1 MKKTWKRH
9 FRKYSNKKIL
19 GVILVLI
26 GILIMSKVIPMSFW
40 LFLIGFAIMIF
51 GIYIMKCG

>member
-1 MKKTWKRH
+1 MKKFWKRH

-26 GILIMSKVIPMSFW
+26 GILIIAKVIPMSFW
-40 LFLIGFAIMIF
+40 LFLIGFVIMIF
-51 GIYIMKCG
+51 GIYLIKCG